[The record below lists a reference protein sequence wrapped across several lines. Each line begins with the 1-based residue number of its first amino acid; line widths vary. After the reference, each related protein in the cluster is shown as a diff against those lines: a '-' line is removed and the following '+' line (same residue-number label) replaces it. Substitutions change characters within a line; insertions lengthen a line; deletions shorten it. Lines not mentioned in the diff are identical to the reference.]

1 MVAAMTAEP
10 LTHNPLSAVTAGV
23 WNQRSVVH
31 KVLPRHREAPAH
43 WASSQDPP
51 GARVPAPNDDQER
64 SATRPFLD
72 ERSHLRL
79 LA

>member
-23 WNQRSVVH
+23 WKQRSVVH

-43 WASSQDPP
+43 L
-51 GARVPAPNDDQER
+51 GVVTG
-64 SATRPFLD
+64 SAGRP
-72 ERSHLRL
+72 H
-79 LA
+79 AGIG